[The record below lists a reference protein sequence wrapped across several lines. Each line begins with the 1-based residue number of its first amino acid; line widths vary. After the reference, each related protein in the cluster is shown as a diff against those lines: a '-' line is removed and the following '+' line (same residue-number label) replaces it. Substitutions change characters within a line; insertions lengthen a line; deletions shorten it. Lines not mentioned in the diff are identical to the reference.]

1 MGGSQKRRP
10 ENWFKQELV
19 SRLAGFVNRI
29 MTATCR
35 IHLVHPTYHSR
46 RQAGESVRCIYAGWH
61 NNLWHGTIPLEKQ
74 GNWVLVSSHRDGE
87 IIARM
92 LARRGYELVRG
103 SSTRGGL
110 KALRDFARAAK
121 GGEGDL
127 VVTID
132 GPKGPARVAK
142 SGVLFTA
149 SLTGLPIVPVGM
161 WVDRAWRLNSW
172 DRLVIGKPF
181 SRVFMVFGEELHI
194 PRGVPR
200 EELETTYRK
209 KLADAMVTVEAAA
222 REAGKASSGN

>member
-1 MGGSQKRRP
+1 MSGKRKGRG
-10 ENWFKQELV
+10 ENRFKQEFV
-19 SRLAGFVNRI
+19 SRLAGFVNRL
-29 MTATCR
+29 MTSTCR
-35 IHLVHPTYHSR
+35 VELVNPTYHSR
-46 RQAGESVRCIYAGWH
+46 RLAGESVRCIYAGWH
-61 NNLWHGTIPLEKQ
+61 NNLWHGTIPLERQ

-92 LARRGYELVRG
+92 LARRGFGLVRG

-110 KALRDFARAAK
+110 KALRDFARAAR

-132 GPKGPARVAK
+132 GPKGPARIAK

-181 SRVFMVFGEELHI
+181 SRVVIFYGEELHI

-209 KLADAMVTVEAAA
+209 QLELAMVGVEEAA
-222 REAGKASSGN
+222 RKAGAGC

>member
-1 MGGSQKRRP
+1 M
-10 ENWFKQELV
+10 
-19 SRLAGFVNRI
+19 
-29 MTATCR
+29 
-35 IHLVHPTYHSR
+35 
-46 RQAGESVRCIYAGWH
+46 RCIYAGWH
-61 NNLWHGTIPLEKQ
+61 NNLWHGTIPLQGQ

-92 LARRGYELVRG
+92 LGRRGFGLVRG

-110 KALRDFARAAK
+110 KALRDFARAAQ
-121 GGEGDL
+121 GGQGDL
-127 VVTID
+127 IVTLD

-142 SGVLFTA
+142 SGALFTA

-161 WVDRAWRLNSW
+161 WVDRAWRLKSW

-181 SRVFMVFGEELHI
+181 SRVTVFYGEELQI

-209 KLADAMVTVEAAA
+209 QLEEAMAEVEKAA
-222 REAGKASSGN
+222 RDAAVG

>member
-1 MGGSQKRRP
+1 MAGQRKAKTEHG
-10 ENWFKQELV
+10 FKQEFL
-19 SRLAGFVNRI
+19 SRVAGFVNRV

-35 IHLVHPTYHSR
+35 THLVHPTYHSR
-46 RQAGESVRCIYAGWH
+46 RLTGESVRCIYAGWH
-61 NNLWHGTIPLEKQ
+61 NNLWHGTIPLQGQ

-92 LARRGYELVRG
+92 LGRRGFGLVRG

-110 KALRDFARAAK
+110 KALRDFARAAQ
-121 GGEGDL
+121 GGQGDL
-127 VVTID
+127 IVTLD

-142 SGVLFTA
+142 SGALFTA

-161 WVDRAWRLNSW
+161 WVDRAWRLKSW

-181 SRVFMVFGEELHI
+181 SRVTVFYGEELRI

-209 KLADAMVTVEAAA
+209 QLEEAMAEVEKAA
-222 REAGKASSGN
+222 RDAAVG